1 MNENSNTDPL
11 STYAKANFKAEKYIY
26 KLKSKNFTVNV
37 LRNSTLWIFSRNE
50 MDLVINKWV
59 HKYIRTKKI
68 HIDGDGNQWRPFI
81 SVNDISKIYELI
93 IIKNHKSYICNLVS
107 FNKIKDLASKVCKSL
122 GVTNKI
128 IFFNK
133 KNVDHRNYKVSNKR
147 FKKFLKTLNLQ
158 ILI

>member
-1 MNENSNTDPL
+1 MI
-11 STYAKANFKAEKYIY
+11 FKIY
-26 KLKSKNFTVNV
+26 K
-37 LRNSTLWIFSRNE
+37 
-50 MDLVINKWV
+50 
-59 HKYIRTKKI
+59 
-68 HIDGDGNQWRPFI
+68 
-81 SVNDISKIYELI
+81 LI

-107 FNKIKDLASKVCKSL
+107 FNLKIKDLASKVCKSL